1 MVILMM
7 FISHPKGAMTLKSD
21 KERISVYLDTELK
34 GWLSQEAKNKNRS
47 MSNYIGTALERIK
60 KGELTLD
67 I

>member
-1 MVILMM
+1 
-7 FISHPKGAMTLKSD
+7 MTLKSD

-47 MSNYIGTALERIK
+47 MSNYIGTALEQIK